1 MNIEV
6 LEKVFNEAK
15 EGQCCICVEVTIPGQ
30 NETELIINKFES
42 LDNKLE
48 YYKKTY
54 DENLVHKNC
63 SDIKILSAIPI
74 NFMFQSNAE
83 DEEIDE

>member
-1 MNIEV
+1 MNIEL
-6 LEKVFNEAK
+6 LEKIFNEAK
-15 EGQCCICVEVTIPGQ
+15 ERECCICVEITIPGQ
-30 NETELIINKFES
+30 NDTELIINKFES

-63 SDIKILSAIPI
+63 SEIKIVSAIPI
-74 NFMFQSNAE
+74 DFMFQSNEE
-83 DEEIDE
+83 DEELDV

>member
-1 MNIEV
+1 MNIEL
-6 LEKVFNEAK
+6 LEKTFNEAK
-15 EGQCCICVEVTIPGQ
+15 ERECCICVEVTIPGQ
-30 NETELIINKFES
+30 NDTELIINKFES

-63 SDIKILSAIPI
+63 SEIKIVSAIPI
-74 NFMFQSNAE
+74 DFMFQSNE
-83 DEEIDE
+83 VDEEINV